1 VGKTTL
7 LERAIRVLQGRGLSV
22 LAVKSSHHGLP
33 DLPGSDSHRLS
44 QAGAHG
50 TALLGSNGSH
60 LYLDPP
66 LRMEELLPLLAT
78 RYQVALIEG
87 GKSSSYPKVEL
98 LAGQPPLLSEQQVV
112 GRLQRDGQ
120 SSLDMLLEF
129 LDRQGQLLGGA
140 ND

>member
-1 VGKTTL
+1 
-7 LERAIRVLQGRGLSV
+7 LEGRGFSV
-22 LAVKSSHHGLP
+22 LAVKSSHHCLH
-33 DLPGSDSHRLS
+33 DLPGSDSHRLLQS
-44 QAGAHG
+44 GARG

-66 LRMEELLPLLAT
+66 LSLEELLPLLAR

-112 GRLQRDGQ
+112 GRLQRDAEGV
-120 SSLDMLLEF
+120 LEALLEF
-129 LDRQGQLLGGA
+129 LDSQGQLLGGA